1 MKNFD
6 CIDNFFDDYINE
18 IISVNDLIDM
28 VNAENEKQYINLSDL
43 IGDYIRFSREIENY
57 RYLENALTMIDPYN
71 LNQEL
76 LELCHL
82 LLLEDWHPW
91 HEDIVYFLEKNKSLS
106 SLEFLYKAFE
116 IKYQKHQY
124 NDCYSLQKKIMWAI
138 YKIEGAKCKPK
149 LLKME
154 KFISKNLKKE
164 FKQFLGEI
172 K

>member
-6 CIDNFFDDYINE
+6 CIDNVFDDYISE
-18 IISVNDLIDM
+18 VISDNDLINI
-28 VNAENEKQYINLSDL
+28 VNSENKKQYINFNDL
-43 IGDYIRFSREIENY
+43 IADYIRFSCEIKNS
-57 RYLENALTMIDPYN
+57 RYLENAITMINPN
-71 LNQEL
+71 ELNQEL

-91 HEDIVYFLEKNKSLS
+91 QEDIVYVLEKNNSLS
-106 SLEFLYKAFE
+106 SLAFLYKAFE
-116 IKYQKHQY
+116 IKYQKHKFNAY
-124 NDCYSLQKKIMWAI
+124 YSLHKKIMWTI

-154 KFISKNLKKE
+154 KFISKDLTKE
-164 FKQFLGEI
+164 FKQFLGNI